1 MSELPRNDELMS
13 DVNEETAK
21 TVAEAFDKGAKAL
34 DMEPT
39 DLKQEAGNFLG
50 RLMDSFVPRLKK
62 TMTSPS
68 VQAYGTLIKEVGLQE
83 AEARFSK
90 VLLDTLWGLT
100 DKLFNDKK
108 DNKVIKWLF
117 YSTTGRTVVI
127 AVISVPLSNIL
138 LAQSDKLAE
147 KGDIYRAKLCIA
159 IARVVSRMAIQQG
172 MEVLDL
178 DGWVDKLVGCFE
190 DIMKKNN
197 INPETLANSVDMPSN
212 KPVTNPPKP
221 EMLGR
226 SDNNKPN
233 KR

>member
-21 TVAEAFDKGAKAL
+21 SVAEAFDEGAKAL
-34 DMEPT
+34 DMQPMS
-39 DLKQEAGNFLG
+39 LKKEAGGFLE
-50 RLMDSFVPRLKK
+50 RLMNGFVPQLKE

-68 VQAYGTLIKEVGLQE
+68 VKAYGTLIKEVGLQE

-90 VLLDTLWGLT
+90 ALLDTLWGLT
-100 DKLFNDKK
+100 DKLFGDKK

-127 AVISVPLSNIL
+127 ALISVPLSNIL
-138 LAQSDKLAE
+138 LAQSDKFAE

-159 IARVVSRMAIQQG
+159 IARVVSRMAVQQG

-178 DGWVDKLVGCFE
+178 DGWVSKLLGCFE
-190 DIMKKNN
+190 DIMKKND
-197 INPETLANSVDMPSN
+197 INPEILANSVDMSTN

-226 SDNNKPN
+226 NNNKTN
-233 KR
+233 KG

>member
-21 TVAEAFDKGAKAL
+21 TVAEAFDEGAKEL
-34 DMEPT
+34 DMQPT
-39 DLKQEAGNFLG
+39 SLKKEAGGFLE
-50 RLMDSFVPRLKK
+50 RLMNGFVPQLQQA
-62 TMTSPS
+62 MSSPS
-68 VQAYGTLIKEVGLQE
+68 VKAYGTLVKEVGLQE

-90 VLLDTLWGLT
+90 ALLDTLWGLT
-100 DKLFNDKK
+100 DKLFGDKK

-127 AVISVPLSNIL
+127 ALISVPLSNIL
-138 LAQSDKLAE
+138 LAQSDKFAE

-159 IARVVSRMAIQQG
+159 IARVVSRMAVQQG

-178 DGWVDKLVGCFE
+178 DGWVSKLLGCFE
-190 DIMKKNN
+190 DIMKKND
-197 INPETLANSVDMPSN
+197 INPETLANSVEMTPN

-226 SDNNKPN
+226 NNKPN